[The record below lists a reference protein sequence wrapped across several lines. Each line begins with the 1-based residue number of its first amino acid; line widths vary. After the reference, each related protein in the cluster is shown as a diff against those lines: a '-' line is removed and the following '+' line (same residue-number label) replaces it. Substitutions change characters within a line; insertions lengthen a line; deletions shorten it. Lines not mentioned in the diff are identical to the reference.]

1 MADWHTHISAERKLW
16 DFRLKELWQYRDLVI
31 LFTKKTFTVS
41 YKQTILGP
49 AWLLLTPLLSSLV
62 YMVVFGRIAGLSTD
76 GIPELLF
83 YLSGTAL
90 WGYFSSSLTTNSST
104 FVSNA
109 YLFGKVYFPRLA
121 VPISNMLVSLIRLG
135 IQMLLVLVLL
145 VYYVAIG
152 AVHPNW
158 WAWLLLPLVLLHL
171 GIMGMSFGIV
181 LSSVTSKYRDLSALV
196 SLGVQ
201 LWMYITPVVYPMSQ
215 LDNSFLGK
223 LLRFNPVTMPVE
235 LFRYAVLG
243 VGHVDGAS
251 MAFSVGITATACVL
265 GILLFNRVEK
275 TFMDTV

>member
-1 MADWHTHISAERKLW
+1 MADLHTHISAERKLW

-135 IQMLLVLVLL
+135 IQMLLVLALL

-196 SLGVQ
+196 GLGVQ

>member
-196 SLGVQ
+196 GLGVQ